1 MSISAPHDPP
11 GHPTDRPTLV
21 TEAELLD
28 NLGTFI
34 YLTSLFLH
42 CHISFCLVPRPFQG
56 TQHLQDLLDN
66 ISAVSCFPQQKSFCG
81 NLLLIYDTQLNTGTI
96 VCQTSWPAS
105 TTRRR
110 TAKVAKSTYSIHSQ
124 PATHPKTIFRP
135 HELPDQ
141 ANPSRV
147 EV

>member
-28 NLGTFI
+28 NLGAFI

-96 VCQTSWPAS
+96 VCQTSWPSPDNKKKNCKSSKINLFHSFPAS
-105 TTRRR
+105 NT
-110 TAKVAKSTYSIHSQ
+110 SQ
-124 PATHPKTIFRP
+124 DNFPA
-135 HELPDQ
+135 
-141 ANPSRV
+141 S
-147 EV
+147 